1 MNEQDTLSAAIQNLS
16 HKREAISSEAME
28 AKKEL
33 DESRRYGLGYDTD
46 SLLQKRLSLLSEF
59 DYSVKLLSKILKKTQ
74 LDELILFLSH
84 PSRVLILNLFIGI
97 MRGIGF
103 ALGGLFILFLI
114 YYLKSPVSALNFNAI
129 YTIILSLFK

>member
-33 DESRRYGLGYDTD
+33 DESRRFGLGYDTD

-74 LDELILFLSH
+74 LDELVLFLSH
-84 PSRVLILNLFIGI
+84 PSRVLILNLFIGV

-103 ALGGLFILFLI
+103 ALGGLFILFLL
-114 YYLKSPVSALNFNAI
+114 YYLKSPSSILNLKAL
-129 YTIILSLFK
+129 YTTILSILK